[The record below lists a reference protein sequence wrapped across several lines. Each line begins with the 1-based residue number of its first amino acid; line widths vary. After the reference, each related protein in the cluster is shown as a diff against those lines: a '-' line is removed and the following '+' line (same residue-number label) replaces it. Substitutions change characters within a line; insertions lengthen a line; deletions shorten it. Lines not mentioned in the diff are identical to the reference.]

1 MHERLLCEALITTAG
16 CQLAARPEL
25 AGRKLRAIKVSVGAL
40 SGCEPALLC
49 HLFPHAS
56 PGTVAEGASLE
67 VEFQPARISCLDCGK
82 VQEVPAN
89 QLCCPSCGSLR
100 IRLEAGD
107 GVYLTGLSL
116 GEA

>member
-1 MHERLLCEALITTAG
+1 MHELLLCEALITTAG
-16 CQLAARPEL
+16 CQLAAKPEL
-25 AGRKLRAIKVSVGAL
+25 VGRRLRALKVSVGAL
-40 SGCEPALLC
+40 SGCEPELLC

-56 PGTVAEGASLE
+56 PGTVAEGAELE
-67 VEFQPARISCLDCGK
+67 VELQPARIACRDCGT
-82 VQEVPAN
+82 VREVPPN

-116 GEA
+116 D